1 MLEITGKK
9 SDKTKDQK
17 EASPLARALM
27 KKRMAEIVDKPG
39 GPGVDRPRFGSEPIR
54 PSRWPVNYMH
64 NDLPD
69 AKG

>member
-9 SDKTKDQK
+9 AERHPEQK
-17 EASPLARALM
+17 EASPLSRTLM
-27 KKRMAEIVDKPG
+27 KRKMAEIVDTPG
-39 GPGVDRPRFGSEPIR
+39 MDRPRFGSDSVR
-54 PSRWPVNYMH
+54 PARWGLNYMH